1 MPTPRSTTSNV
12 SSTLSAVASS
22 DVGRLMKT
30 FTLSALTSVAAVL
43 TAAASTAA
51 PALAQVSPVPAWPGD
66 TTVAASAA
74 NQRTPALAAGN
85 GTILAVWQDSRTSPI
100 FTGEQSGQDIWGAL
114 LDADGVPLA
123 DVAFPINMD
132 GGDQRSPAVAWN
144 GTEWL
149 VAWVGQV
156 TTTSF
161 YTEGLL
167 ATRVAADGTVLDP
180 VPIVVRADLGSGT
193 FGDVASDGNGWAV
206 FFTGWQGATSHVY
219 GARIAADGT
228 LLDATPKIVATPGS
242 SPNTPNGVTA
252 GWATGGYLVAWS
264 QWSSSGLDNVRGQ
277 RANASLTPLG
287 ATFNIATSTDYEVHP
302 DVASNGAQF
311 FVVWDRYNN
320 CCVGGASK
328 VYGTRVTTAG
338 AVLDGTIG
346 LPIYDTN
353 GYGFQGCEPAVA
365 WDGSQWVASWTE
377 PDTGGLRVNAGRI
390 SASGVVLDFNG
401 FEVEPLPQRQEAS
414 AIVGRPGGG
423 SLVVWQDSRVVVG
436 QPNDVHAAQIDASG
450 FPVPLGAL
458 ALSARSQ
465 VHADGASLDG
475 GGALVAWTSME
486 SGSTHVMV
494 RRTSSS
500 GAPLGLPVSL
510 ATGAQLGDAHVAWN
524 GSIGLVTWQS
534 TPNGVYG
541 RRIDSDGQPID
552 PAPFLV
558 MPGSRPDV
566 AAQGDTF
573 LVTALIPEANPQLV
587 YVRGRRVSGAT
598 GALLDASPFVIGAT
612 YATAQS
618 LIAFDGGFLLA
629 WEIHPTHDDPW
640 SNVGLRL
647 VSAAGVPGA
656 QSFLSSASTYN
667 ARPTLAAGAGVA
679 LVSWQSGPS
688 YSLAEN
694 VVARIVGPG
703 LTLPGSLITVSS
715 APISQQVPAVGFDG
729 TNFVVAWQDS
739 RSTTA
744 YLIDRRTDIYAAR
757 VTPAGVVLDP
767 AGIALATDSAPE
779 AWPMVESLGGNAVL
793 VTWSDFEAQQPFASY
808 RLGSSV
814 LGTPT
819 PWTALEHALPGS
831 FGTPAV
837 TGTGSLVPGTGFTLQ
852 LVGAPLSSP
861 GAWVVGS
868 QAAYL
873 PFAGGVIVPTLDFIV
888 PLTTNAFGAVTV
900 GSTWPLGSPPGSE
913 VYFQSWIFDLAAS
926 GMWSASNGLLGTTP

>member
-1 MPTPRSTTSNV
+1 
-12 SSTLSAVASS
+12 
-22 DVGRLMKT
+22 MKT
-30 FTLSALTSVAAVL
+30 FTSTTLTTVAALMTTSVW
-43 TAAASTAA
+43 AAA
-51 PALAQVSPVPAWPGD
+51 PVLAQVSPVPAWPGD

-161 YTEGLL
+161 YTDGLL

-219 GARIAADGT
+219 GARISSSGT
-228 LLDATPKIVATPGS
+228 LLDTTPKIIATPGS
-242 SPNTPNGVTA
+242 SPNTPFGVTA
-252 GWATGGYLVAWS
+252 GWAGGNYLVAWS
-264 QWSSSGLDNVRGQ
+264 QWASSGLDNVRGQ
-277 RANASLTPLG
+277 RANSTLAPLG
-287 ATFNIATSTDYEVHP
+287 STFNIASSFDYEVGA
-302 DVASNGAQF
+302 DVASNGSEF

-328 VYGTRVTTAG
+328 VYGTRVTAAG
-338 AVLDGTIG
+338 AVLDGPIG
-346 LPIYDTN
+346 LAIYDTN

-365 WDGSQWVASWTE
+365 WDGSQWIASWNE
-377 PDTGGLRVNAGRI
+377 PATGGLSVNAGRI

-458 ALSARSQ
+458 SLSARSQ
-465 VHADGASLDG
+465 VHADGASIEG

-500 GAPLGLPVSL
+500 GAPLGLPVSI

-524 GSIGLVTWQS
+524 GSIGLVTWQT
-534 TPNGVYG
+534 TPTGIYG

-558 MPGSRPDV
+558 MAGSRPDV

-573 LVTALIPEANPQLV
+573 LVTSLIPETNPQLV
-587 YVRGRRVSGAT
+587 YVRGRRLSGAT
-598 GALLDASPFVIGAT
+598 GAFLDASPFVIGAT
-612 YATAQS
+612 FATAQS

-640 SNVGLRL
+640 SSVGLRL

-656 QSFLSSASTYN
+656 QSFLSTSSTYN

-703 LTLPGSLITVSS
+703 LTLPGSLIPVSS

-744 YLIDRRTDIYAAR
+744 YLIDRRTDVYAAR

-779 AWPMVESLGGNAVL
+779 AWPMVESLGGSGVL
-793 VTWSDFEAQQPFASY
+793 VAWSNFDAQQPFASY
-808 RLGSSV
+808 RIETSV
-814 LGTPT
+814 LGTPSA
-819 PWTALEHALPGS
+819 WTNLAHALAGS
-831 FGTPAV
+831 FGTPTL
-837 TGTGSLVPGTGFTLQ
+837 TGQGTLVPGTGFSLQ
-852 LVGAPLSSP
+852 LAGALPAAP

-868 QAAYL
+868 QAVYL
-873 PFAGGVIVPTLDFIV
+873 PFAGGEIVPSLDFIV
-888 PLTTNAFGAVTV
+888 PFTTNGLGEAAAA
-900 GSTWPLGSPPGSE
+900 STWPLGLLPGSK
-913 VYFQSWIFDLAAS
+913 VYFQSWIFDLGVS